1 MNSFDAPPLAKV
13 HEQVDDV
20 GAEDV
25 ENSAAV
31 VMIADPRKTR
41 VIVETDQALALEPN
55 VDKRGTVGA
64 DKAV

>member
-1 MNSFDAPPLAKV
+1 MNSFDASPLAKV
-13 HEQVDDV
+13 HEEVDDV